1 MLKLTLQHSKEGT
14 RADFARAEANTTA
27 YGVRKRSFRLMLKRT
42 LQHSKEGTCATT
54 AYAERTQRLMECG
67 SGASAYAE
75 ADASALQRG
84 DSCSF
89 RPMLKLTLQHS
100 KGVSAR
106 LSAPVRGQAAYGV
119 RKRSFRSTLKL
130 TLQHSIG
137 SAHCVGE
144 GLGVRAKS
152 GGRGAPP
159 LQSRCAGGGVHLAA
173 LERAQRVIEP
183 HGDLVQLV
191 RPAGDL
197 LRLGGKLLAG
207 RADLLRGG
215 AGLLA

>member
-1 MLKLTLQHSKEGT
+1 VQLPPMLKRTLQHSKEGT

-27 YGVRKRSFRLMLKRT
+27 YGVRKRSFRLMLK
-42 LQHSKEGTCATT
+42 
-54 AYAERTQRLMECG
+54 
-67 SGASAYAE
+67 
-75 ADASALQRG
+75 
-84 DSCSF
+84 
-89 RPMLKLTLQHS
+89 LTLQHS
-100 KGVSAR
+100 KG
-106 LSAPVRGQAAYGV
+106 GM
-119 RKRSFRSTLKL
+119 
-130 TLQHSIG
+130 
-137 SAHCVGE
+137 
-144 GLGVRAKS
+144 
-152 GGRGAPP
+152 GRGSRAPSWF
-159 LQSRCAGGGVHLAA
+159 LRRAGGGVHLAA